1 MHMHDIQ
8 LEPIATLE
16 WFGTLTV
23 VFSSIHG
30 GHELVFCGKSKEKD
44 DLAIVQHT
52 CFLCRVYGHRNCPYV
67 KKALYLLMIYW
78 KQRFRQYKI
87 VQKRAEIHKDMK
99 SIPTPCLS
107 GLKHSKER

>member
-1 MHMHDIQ
+1 MHMHDVQ
-8 LEPIATLE
+8 PEPIATLE
-16 WFGTLTV
+16 WLGTLTI

-52 CFLCRVYGHRNCPYV
+52 CLLCRVYGHSNCPYI

-78 KQRFRQYKI
+78 KQRLRHYKI
-87 VQKRAEIHKDMK
+87 VLKKAEIHKGMN
-99 SIPTPCLS
+99 SIPIPGLS
-107 GLKHSKER
+107 ELKNPKES

>member
-1 MHMHDIQ
+1 MHDVQ
-8 LEPIATLE
+8 PEPIATLE
-16 WFGTLTV
+16 WLGTLTV

-52 CFLCRVYGHRNCPYV
+52 CLLCRVYGHSNCPYI

-78 KQRFRQYKI
+78 KQRLRHYKI
-87 VQKRAEIHKDMK
+87 VLKKAEIHKGMN
-99 SIPTPCLS
+99 SIPIPGLS
-107 GLKHSKER
+107 ELKNPKES